1 MKLRTSTRLVMLPAL
16 VALGAV
22 VPAPAASAVI
32 GGSVSTYA
40 PWAVRM
46 VVDETP
52 FCTATAISREWIL
65 SASHCY
71 FDAGQQ
77 IDDSRISFR
86 VGDLDQRKGT
96 TVRPVPGS
104 THGVGIADMMLI
116 RVPPMDVKPARLPA
130 PDSVRPGQIVRQYG
144 WGATCQEDETT
155 CQSDVLKEA
164 VQRVLPPGQARCERF
179 TPPGGGD
186 GRDLCLGR
194 ITGIPG
200 GGDSGG
206 PIMATG
212 PGQRDT
218 IVAVEND
225 SDRDRTAGAGNVSLV
240 LDEIHQVIGA

>member
-1 MKLRTSTRLVMLPAL
+1 MKLRTSTRFVVLSAL

-32 GGSVSTYA
+32 GGSVSAYA

-65 SASHCY
+65 SASHCF

-77 IDDSRISFR
+77 IDDSRIRFR

-104 THGVGIADMMLI
+104 AHGVGIADMMLI
-116 RVPPMDVKPARLPA
+116 RVPPMDVEPARLPA
-130 PDSVRPGQIVRQYG
+130 PDSVHPGQIVRQYG
-144 WGATCQEDETT
+144 WGATCQDDETT

-164 VQRVLPPGQARCERF
+164 VQQVLPPDQSRCERF

-186 GRDLCLGR
+186 GRDLCLGW

-212 PGQRDT
+212 PGKRDT